1 VAATSGLYLFAPEI
15 AQLVSEASERC
26 GIDPA
31 SLDSTHAAALRRCIN
46 FMFAAWTAKKFK
58 QPWMTTYSV
67 TLTQG
72 QIQIPLVTPAVDV
85 FHAYLTRSGYDVEM
99 YPISRTDYEAIP
111 NKTQQGRP
119 TMYWVNYATE
129 LNNLAPTVYLWQAS
143 QNSTDIWN
151 ASVFNRMQDAGQSN
165 NALGIPYTWYDA
177 AAAGI
182 AARFAQKYR
191 PERYEGLKS
200 EAMQAFLE
208 AMGSTREKAPTRIR
222 VRGRF

>member
-1 VAATSGLYLFAPEI
+1 VAATSGLYLFAPEV
-15 AQLVSEASERC
+15 AQLVSEAAERC

-31 SLDSTHAAALRRCIN
+31 SLDASHAAALRRCIN
-46 FMFAAWTAKKFK
+46 FMFAAWTSKKFK

-72 QIQIPLVTPAVDV
+72 QTSIPLVAPAVDV

-99 YPISRTDYEAIP
+99 FPISRKDYEAIP

-119 TMYWVNYATE
+119 TMYWVDYSSE
-129 LNNLAPTVYLWQAS
+129 LNNLAPTVKIWQAS
-143 QNSTDIWN
+143 QNATDVWN

-165 NALGIPYTWYDA
+165 NALGIPYTWYEA

-191 PERYEGLKS
+191 PERYEMLKGES
-200 EAMQAFLE
+200 VTSFLDAMD
-208 AMGSTREKAPTRIR
+208 STREKASTRIR
-222 VRGRF
+222 FRGRF